1 MFSVALA
8 RSKRSRAGAPT
19 RAGKSMPASC
29 RPSPAGEHAAVGVA
43 TTVLIVAI
51 ASSAPAQQAPESPP
65 TRWGVD
71 CSSRFKMFDCRA
83 VQKVL
88 HRETGQLLVSEVWSA
103 DGKTGDMVLTLPVGL
118 SLPESML
125 VKVDNSA
132 PERLMKT
139 CTNIGCFVTL
149 TEKLVANM
157 RTASDLKIT
166 VQDAN
171 KKPIEI
177 SLPLLGFG
185 SAFNEALKR

>member
-1 MFSVALA
+1 M
-8 RSKRSRAGAPT
+8 
-19 RAGKSMPASC
+19 
-29 RPSPAGEHAAVGVA
+29 
-43 TTVLIVAI
+43 IVAI
-51 ASSAPAQQAPESPP
+51 ASSAPAQQAPEKRS
-65 TRWGVD
+65 TEWGVD
-71 CSSRFKMFDCRA
+71 CSSGFKMIDCRA

-103 DGKTGDMVLTLPVGL
+103 DGRTGDMVLTLPDGL

-132 PERLMKT
+132 SERLMKT

-149 TEKLVANM
+149 TEKFVANM
-157 RTASDLKIT
+157 RTANDLKIT

-185 SAFNEALKR
+185 SAFDEASKR